1 VSTTT
6 QPGSTLRVGLESD
19 AWNGALLG
27 KTIRGVRP
35 THDSGPVPE
44 VVMLFTD
51 GTTAKISVLDE
62 VYFEACLINTLR
74 KAQAVADVT
83 VDTDFAG
90 SHTIEIRSKTFPLVV
105 LRAVNKGRPVEDF
118 PFRLEWVSA

>member
-1 VSTTT
+1 MSTAT
-6 QPGSTLRVGLESD
+6 QSTTLRVGLEAD
-19 AWNGALLG
+19 AWNDELLG
-27 KTIRGVRP
+27 KTLRGVRP
-35 THDSGPVPE
+35 THNSGPVPE

-51 GTTAKISVLDE
+51 GSTAKISVLDE

-83 VDTDFAG
+83 VDTNFAG
-90 SHTIEIRSKTFPLVV
+90 SHTIEIRSRTFPLVV
-105 LRAVNKGRPVEDF
+105 LRAVNKGRPPEDF